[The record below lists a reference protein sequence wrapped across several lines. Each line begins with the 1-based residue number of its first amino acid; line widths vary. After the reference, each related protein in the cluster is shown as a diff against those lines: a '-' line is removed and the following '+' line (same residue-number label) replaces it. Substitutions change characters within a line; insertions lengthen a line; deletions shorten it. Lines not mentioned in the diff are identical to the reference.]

1 MHAVTCTCSLARLFG
16 AHAYQTSYQTDIS
29 VVDYCRGCKRSY
41 QYLLLEVYHVLDKML
56 SLLLGV
62 LVSV

>member
-1 MHAVTCTCSLARLFG
+1 MHAVTYTCSLARLFG
-16 AHAYQTSYQTDIS
+16 AHAYQTDIS

-41 QYLLLEVYHVLDKML
+41 QYLLLEVYHVHML
-56 SLLLGV
+56 GLLLGV